1 MYMYIYIYVY
11 IYMYIYD
18 GNEARLLI
26 SYSNL
31 SHPTQDLCLYPDDKD
46 TTGCLPGP
54 RSRVEGI
61 TLRGSTMAM
70 ENPAFTAL
78 RLSING

>member
-1 MYMYIYIYVY
+1 MYIYIYV
-11 IYMYIYD
+11 YIYD

-31 SHPTQDLCLYPDDKD
+31 SHPTQDQRLYPDDKD

-54 RSRVEGI
+54 RSRDYPPGI
-61 TLRGSTMAM
+61 NHGNGKSSIYRF
-70 ENPAFTAL
+70 EAL
-78 RLSING
+78 HQWLMMVNDG